1 MVEKERERER
11 EIRTCWMLY
20 TIAQVKFLIIDRMLF
35 LLNTTG
41 TRSRERCISFVI
53 RWYREIG
60 LYFQT
65 PRVVCKDVKKRFAP
79 QHFFLQNN
87 NRPVIAFGHLVQ
99 LVNSRSCGMR
109 SICGFVVKLWDKFHL
124 CSVIEIVEHGGLYWD
139 FGVLNIFE
147 RVHQVLKFSKKF
159 NEV

>member
-1 MVEKERERER
+1 MGG
-11 EIRTCWMLY
+11 
-20 TIAQVKFLIIDRMLF
+20 F
-35 LLNTTG
+35 
-41 TRSRERCISFVI
+41 
-53 RWYREIG
+53 
-60 LYFQT
+60 YFQT
-65 PRVVCKDVKKRFAP
+65 PRVVCKDVSRRNT
-79 QHFFLQNN
+79 FFLQNN
-87 NRPVIAFGHLVQ
+87 NRPVIAFGHLV

-159 NEV
+159 DEV

>member
-1 MVEKERERER
+1 MVEKEIERER

-20 TIAQVKFLIIDRMLF
+20 TIAQVKFLTIDRTLF

-124 CSVIEIVEHGGLYWD
+124 CSVIKSLEHGGLYWD